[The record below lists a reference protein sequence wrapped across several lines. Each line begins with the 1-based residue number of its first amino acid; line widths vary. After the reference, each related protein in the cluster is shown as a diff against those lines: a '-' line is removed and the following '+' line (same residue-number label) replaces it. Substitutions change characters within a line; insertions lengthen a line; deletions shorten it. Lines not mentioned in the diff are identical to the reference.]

1 MFNTKVTTFFGMQ
14 PSYCSL
20 LALSILSTSVSA
32 NCPLP
37 KLSQPPETVLA
48 LNQTSIENML
58 RLDLQQNMVA
68 TAYLDDTIPAKLA
81 DKMGDIPEI
90 ATSWPSREQVM
101 AIKPDLIY
109 AGFPSAFAKST
120 LGAPQWWNKRNTA
133 VLINPYTCQ
142 KADSALVWN
151 DAWQD
156 LHQLAKVFNKQPQAT
171 ALEQQAF
178 SALPALNSA
187 KKPKVLLL
195 DVYSQQ
201 AQIGACCG
209 GADLMIRL
217 AGGDNVGESF
227 EGRWASLS
235 WESIAQQNPDI
246 IVLATYTHNSTSAIE
261 AKLKQHPLLSKINA
275 VTHDRI
281 INIPFTATLASPR
294 IVEGISMLNS
304 VVKQW
309 Q

>member
-1 MFNTKVTTFFGMQ
+1 MFVINNSFRPVKRRH
-14 PSYCSL
+14 SL
-20 LALSILSTSVSA
+20 LLVLILFSASATA
-32 NCPLP
+32 NCPIPDLT
-37 KLSQPPETVLA
+37 QPPKTVLA

-58 RLDLQQNMVA
+58 RLELQQNMVA
-68 TAYLDDTIPAKLA
+68 TAYLDDTIPAHLA
-81 DKMGDIPEI
+81 TKMAGIPEI

-109 AGFPSAFAKST
+109 AGFPSAFGKST
-120 LGAPQWWNKRNTA
+120 LGTPQWWKKRDTS
-133 VLINPYTCQ
+133 VLVNPYTCL
-142 KADSALVWN
+142 KSDSPLVWA

-156 LHQLAKVFNKQPQAT
+156 LHQLAKVFNKQAQAT
-171 ALEQQAF
+171 ELELQALSE
-178 SALPALNSA
+178 LPALNSA

-235 WESIAQQNPDI
+235 WESVAQQNPDI
-246 IVLATYTHNSTSAIE
+246 IVLATYTRNSTSAIE

-275 VTHDRI
+275 VKHNRI

-294 IVEGISMLNS
+294 IVEGISVLNS
-304 VVKQW
+304 VITQW
-309 Q
+309 R